1 MTCETN
7 ITTTAGTTIAIGPS
21 PATLDQAG
29 YEAVTTEL
37 IGEVTDIGELGKLF
51 NTATHTPL
59 AGRAV
64 VEKKTSYT
72 RQNPTLALAIDDADV
87 GQIAAE
93 AALETDDCYT
103 IEITRQTGAKIYFT
117 AQVSSFT
124 VSFATDAFE
133 NGSITLLPQSD
144 NVKVAAP

>member
-72 RQNPTLALAIDDADV
+72 RQNPTLALAIDDADA

-93 AALETDDCYT
+93 AALEADDCYT

-124 VSFATDAFE
+124 VSFATDSFE